1 MIRDIDS
8 FQAVRW
14 GEPLITDLG
23 SAGERGVLPPPVED
37 DIAQAVPDPLAA
49 IPQGLRRRQPPALPE
64 VSQARVLRHY
74 VRLSQMC
81 MGVDA
86 AVDMMGTCTMKYS
99 PKIND
104 WAARLPAVT
113 ALHPLQDEST
123 MQGTLELL
131 HRFGRMMAEIAGMD
145 EVTFQA
151 GSGAQGIYANAC
163 IIRAY
168 HEARG
173 EGGRRDE
180 IITTAFS
187 HPIDAAAP
195 AVAGH
200 RVITLM
206 PGPLGYPE
214 LGALEAALS
223 GRTAGLM
230 LANPEDTGLFNPHI
244 RAMVDR
250 VHAAGGLCAY
260 DQANGNGVLGIL
272 RAGDIGFDLCQFNL
286 HKTFSAP
293 HASVGQGCAAIAVKA
308 ALARFL
314 PRPLVVRDG
323 DRYRLDYD
331 RPEAIDK
338 IRDFLGNLQTV
349 LKAYLWTLSL
359 GADGLRA
366 VAETAVLNSNY
377 LTAGLR
383 RLDGIDVPWPANGS
397 HRLEQVRYSMERL
410 HAETGVSS
418 SDVKWRMVD
427 YGMQPYIESHV
438 PRLVPQPFTLEPGE
452 SYTLDELDECVEIIE
467 RIVAEAYSQPEL
479 VKTAPHRAA
488 VPRIDDT
495 AAHDPARWAF
505 TWSAW
510 DRKRA

>member
-1 MIRDIDS
+1 
-8 FQAVRW
+8 
-14 GEPLITDLG
+14 
-23 SAGERGVLPPPVED
+23 
-37 DIAQAVPDPLAA
+37 
-49 IPQGLRRRQPPALPE
+49 
-64 VSQARVLRHY
+64 
-74 VRLSQMC
+74 
-81 MGVDA
+81 
-86 AVDMMGTCTMKYS
+86 
-99 PKIND
+99 
-104 WAARLPAVT
+104 
-113 ALHPLQDEST
+113 
-123 MQGTLELL
+123 
-131 HRFGRMMAEIAGMD
+131 MD

-151 GSGAQGIYANAC
+151 GSGAQGIYTNAC
-163 IIRAY
+163 IIRAH

-173 EGGRRDE
+173 EGDRRNE

-187 HPIDAAAP
+187 HPVDAAAP
-195 AVAGH
+195 AVAGY

-223 GRTAGLM
+223 DRTAGLM

-293 HASVGQGCAAIAVKA
+293 HASIGQGCAAVAVKA
-308 ALARFL
+308 PLARFL
-314 PRPLVVRDG
+314 PRPMVVRDG

-331 RPEAIDK
+331 RPDAIDK

-377 LTAGLR
+377 LMAGLC
-383 RLDGIDVPWPANGS
+383 RLRGIDAPWPTNRS

-418 SDVKWRMVD
+418 HDVKWRMID
-427 YGMQPYIESHV
+427 FGMQHYMEIHV
-438 PRLVPQPFTLEPGE
+438 PKLVPQPFTLEPGE
-452 SYTLDELDECVEIIE
+452 SYTLDELDECIAIIA
-467 RIVAEAYSQPEL
+467 RIVDEAYAEPET
-479 VKTAPHRAA
+479 VRTAPHRAS
-488 VPRIDDT
+488 VPRLDE
-495 AAHDPARWAF
+495 AAADDPARWAF
-505 TWSAW
+505 TERAW
-510 DRKRA
+510 RRKRADKAGR